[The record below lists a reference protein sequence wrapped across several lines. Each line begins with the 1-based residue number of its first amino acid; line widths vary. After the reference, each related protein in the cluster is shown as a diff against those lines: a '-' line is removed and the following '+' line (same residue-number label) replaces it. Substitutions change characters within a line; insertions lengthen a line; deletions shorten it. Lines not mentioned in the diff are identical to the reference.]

1 MADYKEYERINQG
14 HKIEIPVGSVK
25 DVAVELYDM
34 LLDTDQIIDF
44 VASSTSSDI
53 TFDATLYRIDHDETN
68 TLLPHQVVA
77 FIKPTATGIHPIKYT
92 ITLDSGRVFV
102 YHFIVETNF

>member
-1 MADYKEYERINQG
+1 MADYKEYEKINQG
-14 HKIEIPVGSVK
+14 HKIEISVNSVK

-34 LLDTDQIIDF
+34 LLDTDQV
-44 VASSTSSDI
+44 VAFTPSSTSSDI
-53 TFDATLYRIDHDETN
+53 TFDAIFYRVDHNETN

-77 FIKPTATGIHPIKYT
+77 YIKPTATGIHPIKYT

-102 YHFIVETNF
+102 FHFFVETNF